1 MSAASNPPAAV
12 TVHFYDCDTPSRDEL
27 VDAGQVSHCEVTLL
41 DWLDALTVATESWR
55 PQSLLRTQL
64 SEQVATAQV
73 NAVNQCLASRFPP
86 EQTPK
91 SGVAV
96 RVASQLRGGG
106 GGSTVVGGASGLKAL
121 IPLRLSSPTGNGS
134 GGATGGTVGT
144 GGTGGGGSGA
154 GSTTDCP
161 QIPFHVLH
169 WPVAVGGNTY
179 LHNTV
184 MTAQGTPPTK
194 NGSGELAD
202 TAVFSAT
209 DQTLPW
215 SQVIH
220 KLFTNGSFRISSSK
234 VFNHWVSW
242 DLIRQPAPSAALEA
256 RGDAFDLARMRIDL
270 PGFPQPG
277 AQGPRWLVVHRY
289 SHSPSGRSFWFA
301 QSITPESAIGASWPI
316 TPDSGRGYSGS
327 FTWRGFDAPDEGEYF
342 DPAGTWT
349 HESGVVD
356 FAMTEVAI
364 EVRYDGE
371 LCAQATRTIGAINLL
386 TAGSAPFVAEA
397 AAFRETVEL
406 RTIKSYKAAF
416 RLVEMRA
423 VNGIGIFVRL
433 RLVNELPFA
442 TCMVVVLPLGGFA
455 SRAGGGRADPV
466 IVRNLGANSQSDL
479 IEFLLPMSTLP
490 PGTTGIT
497 MQGFAS
503 GISGGKG
510 IVGLALPSQQIADGI
525 FLNKNDFAAA
535 LVVTSDGQ
543 RAEAW
548 GFYGAN
554 DTRYWHQPSG
564 VSSVPLAQ
572 EVFAFDTDPGV
583 TLGSQYATGL
593 TVTVIIRGEKKVAV
607 PGVTRSQFP
616 TGGYYVKSGPGYTGY
631 NYSPRYCPS
640 TALDQSGSNLQT
652 IGFALTST
660 ANGVTSVVASQDYTG
675 DCYMNESHSA
685 YTSSQSYWLFDN
697 GQGYKIWTWPLGG
710 PYSVAW
716 DIIADMNA
724 ITVAGNAQYEAAR
737 WRWDPFEDTRTASM
751 SRETYISRYGRR
763 FSISSVSADGHG
775 TTTLVGDWANASAVE
790 QYLVDGLVAPYNGSS
805 TYRGISTQVTKHP
818 TLVLARTGLAEAD
831 YPGGIPTYLDG
842 QLHALLQNGTN
853 VVEVI
858 WT

>member
-1 MSAASNPPAAV
+1 
-12 TVHFYDCDTPSRDEL
+12 VHFYDCDTPTRQELIESGHISR
-27 VDAGQVSHCEVTLL
+27 CEVTLL
-41 DWLDALTVATESWR
+41 DWLDSLTVALDAWR
-55 PQSLLRTQL
+55 PQSRLRAQIT
-64 SEQVATAQV
+64 EQVAAAQA
-73 NAVNQCLASRFPP
+73 NAIDQCLASRFAPEPTPP
-86 EQTPK
+86 

-96 RVASQLRGGG
+96 RVASHLRD
-106 GGSTVVGGASGLKAL
+106 GGAGSAANAGSSAMKAL
-121 IPLRLSSPTGNGS
+121 LPLRLSAPNTNGS
-134 GGATGGTVGT
+134 GGTGNAT
-144 GGTGGGGSGA
+144 A
-154 GSTTDCP
+154 CP
-161 QIPFHVLH
+161 PIAFHILH
-169 WPVAVGGNTY
+169 WPVAVGGNSY
-179 LHNTV
+179 LQNTV

-194 NGSGELAD
+194 TGSGELAD
-202 TAVFSAT
+202 TAVFSAAN
-209 DQTLPW
+209 QTLPW

-220 KLFTNGSFRISSSK
+220 TLFTGGSFRISSSK
-234 VFNHWVSW
+234 VFNQWVSW
-242 DLIRQPAPSAALEA
+242 DLIRQPPPAAELEA
-256 RGDAFDLARMRIDL
+256 RGLAFDLARMTIDL
-270 PGFPQPG
+270 PGFPQLGPL
-277 AQGPRWLVVHRY
+277 GPRWLVVHRY

-301 QSITPESAIGASWPI
+301 QTITPQGATGASWPV
-316 TPDSGRGYSGS
+316 TPDFGRGYSGS
-327 FTWRGFDAPDEGEYF
+327 FPWSTFEAPDDGAYF

-349 HESGVVD
+349 RESGVVD
-356 FAMTEVAI
+356 FAMTGVAI
-364 EVRYDGE
+364 DVRYDGE
-371 LCAQATRTIGAINLL
+371 LCEQATRTIGAINLL
-386 TAGSAPFVAEA
+386 TAGNAPFVAEA
-397 AAFRETVEL
+397 AVDRETVEL
-406 RTIKSYKAAF
+406 RTLKSYKAAF
-416 RLVEMRA
+416 RMVEMRA

-433 RLVNELPFA
+433 RLANEFPFA
-442 TCMVVVLPLGGFA
+442 ACMVVVLPLGGFA
-455 SRAGGGRADPV
+455 SRAGSGRADPV
-466 IVRNLGANSQSDL
+466 IVRNLGANAQSDL
-479 IEFLLPMSTLP
+479 VEFLLPMSTLP
-490 PGTTGIT
+490 PGTTSLS

-503 GISGGKG
+503 GISSGKG
-510 IVGLALPSQQIADGI
+510 IVGLALPSQQIADGV
-525 FLNKNDFAAA
+525 FLNKNDFATA
-535 LVVTSDGQ
+535 LIVTSDGQ

-548 GFYGAN
+548 GFYDAN
-554 DTRYWHQPSG
+554 DTRYWHQPFG
-564 VSSVPLAQ
+564 VSSVPLSQ
-572 EVFAFDTDPGV
+572 ELFAFDTDPGV

-675 DCYMNESHSA
+675 DCYMNANNSA
-685 YTSSQSYWLFDN
+685 YTSSQSYWLFNN

-724 ITVAGNAQYEAAR
+724 ITDAGNAQYEAAR

-763 FSISSVSADGHG
+763 FSIASASADGHG
-775 TTTLVGDWANASAVE
+775 TTTLVGEWGNASAVE
-790 QYLVDGLVAPYNGSS
+790 QYLVDSLLPPYTGSS

-818 TLVLARTGLAEAD
+818 TLVLARSGLAEAD